1 MKKTRCLI
9 LAILALALAAGAC
22 QKKREISIDKVSNII
37 QQSVIAEQADSGHR
51 LVVDTIMLNPATD
64 AVYKGELHGCLGAR
78 GRGGAYVAL
87 DDSITVTYDLT
98 VTEEGDEYSMEW
110 DLAN

>member
-64 AVYKGELHGCLGAR
+64 AVYKGELHGCL
-78 GRGGAYVAL
+78 